1 MKNLS
6 KHLRIFSVAAAV
18 ALAAQ
23 PLASIATSTDA
34 HATRVVHYTS
44 SMMAPAAS
52 GSSAGGW
59 IIGGL
64 FFSVASIITCAMIVG
79 AEEGRELTLDE
90 AVHAGLIPLHCLFD
104 DLLDTE

>member
-23 PLASIATSTDA
+23 PLASITTSTDA
-34 HATRVVHYTS
+34 HATRVIYS
-44 SMMAPAAS
+44 PMAVPAAS

-79 AEEGRELTLDE
+79 SEEGRELTLDE